1 MATLVLSDKD
11 KFLLNMEGQD
21 FSYEAK
27 SFIKLRERGSER
39 LKNQA
44 FPTKKMEDWKYT
56 SLKYIAKS
64 EFRPQNPVNINIREV
79 R

>member
-44 FPTKKMEDWKYT
+44 FPTKKNGGLEVYI
-56 SLKYIAKS
+56 LKRHCK
-64 EFRPQNPVNINIREV
+64 E
-79 R
+79 